1 MRGQLRSLDMDGSV
15 GLARCNAA
23 QCGSYQFGE
32 VALGIVAHRMLLAE
46 NLVKL
51 LIIRRT
57 MRDLAIDGENGENS
71 CSHFEADPLNCAV

>member
-1 MRGQLRSLDMDGSV
+1 
-15 GLARCNAA
+15 
-23 QCGSYQFGE
+23 
-32 VALGIVAHRMLLAE
+32 MLLAE

-71 CSHFEADPLNCAV
+71 CSHFEADPLNFAV